1 MSPSQVT
8 PQQPD
13 DIPPNEKS
21 QYRMIKEAGFNGMH
35 DFMLS
40 YGLKP
45 YDFEDYDEAKEI
57 LDTMRR
63 YDQEYWEA
71 EQQEGS
77 QEQYEEQEEEDCE
90 LHPEY
95 CEHRGAEP
103 DEQEYVGWDE
113 GPIPFYHDQ
122 YEGYEGDQSHYDYED
137 CEANINEPLQVCYDQ
152 PDYGMDDEF
161 YDDYYD

>member
-40 YGLKP
+40 HELEP
-45 YDFEDYDEAKEI
+45 YNFGDYDEANQI
-57 LDTMRR
+57 IDTMRR

-71 EQQEGS
+71 EQQERS
-77 QEQYEEQEEEDCE
+77 QEQYEDHEEEQASST
-90 LHPEY
+90 
-95 CEHRGAEP
+95 RKP
-103 DEQEYVGWDE
+103 DEQEYMGWDE
-113 GPIPFYHDQ
+113 GPIPIYHDQ
-122 YEGYEGDQSHYDYED
+122 YEGYEGGQSHYEYED
-137 CEANINEPLQVCYDQ
+137 CEADVSEPLQEYYDH
-152 PDYGMDDEF
+152 PDCGMDDGF

>member
-1 MSPSQVT
+1 
-8 PQQPD
+8 
-13 DIPPNEKS
+13 
-21 QYRMIKEAGFNGMH
+21 MIKEAGFNGMH

-45 YDFEDYDEAKEI
+45 YDFEDYDEAKEN

-137 CEANINEPLQVCYDQ
+137 CEANINEPLQECYDQ

-161 YDDYYD
+161 CDDYYD